1 MPLLTLI
8 KWWGFLMPMIASIKR
23 LQKALSG
30 AAVLHA
36 TLSMSVNDCNDL
48 GLTFSSFCTNQIICL
63 NVCSLSG
70 RSRMTI
76 SLWIV
81 SENMPRKVIV
91 VFSTVVLS
99 IKTVSLMWLLIC
111 LKRSSVNWQRL
122 EFGGPTK
129 KPIYIVLGLRDWDLF
144 HQQSEVANFS

>member
-1 MPLLTLI
+1 
-8 KWWGFLMPMIASIKR
+8 MPMIASIKR
-23 LQKALSG
+23 LQNALSG

-76 SLWIV
+76 SL
-81 SENMPRKVIV
+81 
-91 VFSTVVLS
+91 
-99 IKTVSLMWLLIC
+99 
-111 LKRSSVNWQRL
+111 
-122 EFGGPTK
+122 
-129 KPIYIVLGLRDWDLF
+129 
-144 HQQSEVANFS
+144 